1 MRKLIYISSFY
12 PEKSP
17 GVVNKIQ
24 GTLEAASRIGYST
37 SWINIVP
44 EPGFLCK
51 LSQALDQAQAEVI
64 LFRSICQYNFYL
76 IPAFIRA
83 KKRGIKLVMDVPTPN
98 GTAIKE
104 LAKSS
109 SSLIRKI
116 KDLAYLIVS
125 GPIPYWFVS
134 RILQYANE
142 SSWFLLGNRSRTQLL
157 GNGIEVNS
165 IPIRNSVPKWTGDRL
180 DLVCVAS
187 LNYWHGIDRL
197 IDAMAQVNSKESK
210 LKIFLKVIGEG
221 AVFCQLKERVKK
233 LGLDSYVNFLGFLKG
248 EELYTHYE
256 TAHLAV
262 GSLALYRKNLSTA
275 SELKSREYC
284 AAGLP
289 FIVVGNDPDF
299 GKEAKFRIQ
308 LANHEPIDDLVK
320 FFQNFNPDL
329 IDFSP
334 VEIRK
339 YAEKHLD
346 FSVKVR
352 QILD

>member
-1 MRKLIYISSFY
+1 MKKLIYISSFY

-17 GVVNKIQ
+17 GVYNKIQ
-24 GTLEAASRIGYST
+24 GTLEAAGRLGYTT

-44 EPGFLCK
+44 EPGFLSK

-76 IPAFIRA
+76 ISAFIRA
-83 KKRGIKLVMDVPTPN
+83 KKRGIKLIMDVPTPN
-98 GTAIKE
+98 STAIRE
-104 LAKSS
+104 LANSS
-109 SSLIRKI
+109 NSIIRKI

-134 RILQYANE
+134 KVLQYANE
-142 SSWFLLGNRSRTQLL
+142 SPWFLLGNRSKTQLV
-157 GNGIEVNS
+157 GNGIEVDS
-165 IPIRNSVPKWTGDRL
+165 IPIRKSVPGWTGDRL
-180 DLVCVAS
+180 NLVCVAS

-197 IDAMAQVNSKESK
+197 LDAMARVNSEKSHI
-210 LKIFLKVIGEG
+210 KIHLKVIGKG
-221 AVFCQLKERVKK
+221 AVFNQLKEKVEK
-233 LGLDSYVNFLGFLKG
+233 LSLESYVLFLGFLKG
-248 EELYTHYE
+248 QDLYTHYE

-299 GKEAKFRIQ
+299 GKDAKFRIQ
-308 LANHEPIDDLVK
+308 LANHEPIDDLVQ

-334 VEIRK
+334 IEIRT
-339 YAEKHLD
+339 YAEKNLD